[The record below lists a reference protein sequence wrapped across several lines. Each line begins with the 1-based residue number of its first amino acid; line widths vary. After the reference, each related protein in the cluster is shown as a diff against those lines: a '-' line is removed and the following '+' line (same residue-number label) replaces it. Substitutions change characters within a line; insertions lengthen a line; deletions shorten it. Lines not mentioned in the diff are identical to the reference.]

1 MSVFLSVPSFSLFS
15 FILRF
20 FFISF
25 CLYLSFYAVVFLVS
39 QYKWKANGQR
49 KKKKNRLH
57 CFPAHLT
64 YKKDAKRR
72 SNRLITQED
81 DTNGEVNASS
91 LLLCIPSASLLFCF
105 SCSSSH
111 GIPYNCSRLH
121 SSSDL
126 LSHPSTAGNSK
137 EGRTRESKEWAGEKV
152 TKVASSVPHLL
163 AICAWHVHTLGLT
176 LPPSFWLVLRVS
188 VSNYLLFLLR

>member
-1 MSVFLSVPSFSLFS
+1 MSVSLSVPSFSLFS

-25 CLYLSFYAVVFLVS
+25 CLYLSFYAVVFLVI

-91 LLLCIPSASLLFCF
+91 LLLCIPFASLLFCF
-105 SCSSSH
+105 H
-111 GIPYNCSRLH
+111 VVVRTGYRT
-121 SSSDL
+121 
-126 LSHPSTAGNSK
+126 TAPGCTPPLISFLIHQQQEIRRKEEQGNRRNERGK
-137 EGRTRESKEWAGEKV
+137 R
-152 TKVASSVPHLL
+152 
-163 AICAWHVHTLGLT
+163 
-176 LPPSFWLVLRVS
+176 
-188 VSNYLLFLLR
+188 

>member
-1 MSVFLSVPSFSLFS
+1 MSVSLSVPSFSLFS

-25 CLYLSFYAVVFLVS
+25 CLYLSFYAVVFLVI

-72 SNRLITQED
+72 SNLRITQED
-81 DTNGEVNASS
+81 DTNEEVKWTRALFSS
-91 LLLCIPSASLLFCF
+91 VFLLLLCSFVF
-105 SCSSSH
+105 DVVVRT
-111 GIPYNCSRLH
+111 GYRT
-121 SSSDL
+121 
-126 LSHPSTAGNSK
+126 TAPGCTPPLISFLIHQQQEIRRKEEQGNRRNERGK
-137 EGRTRESKEWAGEKV
+137 R
-152 TKVASSVPHLL
+152 
-163 AICAWHVHTLGLT
+163 
-176 LPPSFWLVLRVS
+176 
-188 VSNYLLFLLR
+188 